1 MSDELDREITTR
13 KVTSNPNTS
22 VDGYRVTEQQT
33 SRVSND
39 NSAGLIVGIL
49 LALGL
54 GAGAVI
60 YYLNNRPA
68 PSQILVPQIIK
79 SEPNVIRE
87 NKSTVIERNN
97 STTKEVTP
105 ARPQSVPT
113 VQINVPA
120 PAATTPPQ
128 TTTPVPT
135 PKVTAQPQMATPI
148 PTPGSPN

>member
-1 MSDELDREITTR
+1 MSDELEREITTK

-33 SRVSND
+33 TRVSND
-39 NSAGLIVGIL
+39 NSASALILGVL
-49 LALGL
+49 LTLGL

-97 STTKEVTP
+97 TTTKEVAP
-105 ARPQSVPT
+105 ATPQSAPN

-120 PAATTPPQ
+120 PAATTQPQ
-128 TTTPVPT
+128 TATPAPTNPAATPT
-135 PKVTAQPQMATPI
+135 P
-148 PTPGSPN
+148 SPAN